1 MIDIDRQ
8 YRRDSSDLLCSSI
21 LHVLFIH
28 SSFHALQVS
37 FSNASYIVQSIAI
50 VRKKEFS
57 RLLLLF
63 SRVFDDTLP
72 VSSIGM
78 YSLVV
83 LAAWH
88 GMDEETTSGA
98 EKKTYKA

>member
-1 MIDIDRQ
+1 
-8 YRRDSSDLLCSSI
+8 
-21 LHVLFIH
+21 LF
-28 SSFHALQVS
+28 V
-37 FSNASYIVQSIAI
+37 
-50 VRKKEFS
+50 
-57 RLLLLF
+57 
-63 SRVFDDTLP
+63 RVFDDTLP